1 MVIPSIYICAGVLVV
16 VIFTYFKWAFKYW
29 EWRELPSVKPSIPF
43 GTIGD
48 TVLAKRNF
56 GEILKEQYE
65 ESKRKG
71 FKHVGLFMMVK
82 PTYMPIDLEYV
93 KNILSKDFTHFMDR
107 GLYYNEKDDS
117 LSANLFMLEG
127 TKWKNLRAKLTST
140 FSSGKMKMMF
150 HIMLECGKHLT
161 DALDDTCYAGEP
173 VDVRDFLERF
183 STDVIGS
190 CAFGIDCNSFKD
202 RESNFRKFVKRAS
215 QYTKWETLKALSAY
229 ANQEIARKLGICII
243 PTDVAT
249 FFSTIV
255 RETVEYREK
264 NDERRNDFL
273 QILIDMK
280 NNVDVAHQQLTI
292 NELAAQSYI
301 FFLGGFETSSTTMGF
316 CLYELARN
324 QDMQDKV
331 RSEVNLVLEVH
342 NGALSYDAIKDM
354 KYMKQVIDETLR
366 KYPPLPFLN
375 RVCLT
380 DYKIPGSN
388 LMLEK
393 GTPIIIPVYGLQHD
407 PAYFPEPDKFDPERF
422 SEENK
427 TKIKPFSYMPFG
439 EGPRLCIG
447 LRFGLMQT
455 GIGLASL
462 FRKFRFS
469 LNEKTSHPLTISP
482 YNFHLSSLDDI
493 WLNVEK
499 I

>member
-1 MVIPSIYICAGVLVV
+1 MVTASIYLSVGVLVACLV

-29 EWRELPSVKPSIPF
+29 ERRDLPSVKPSIPF
-43 GTIGD
+43 GTIGEII
-48 TVLAKRNF
+48 LAKRNF
-56 GEILKEQYE
+56 GEIVKEQYE

-71 FKHVGLFMMVK
+71 FKHVGLFMMAK
-82 PTYMPIDLEYV
+82 PGYMPIDLEYV
-93 KNILSKDFTHFMDR
+93 KNILSKDFSHFMDR
-107 GLYYNEKDDS
+107 GFYCNEKDDP
-117 LSANLFMLEG
+117 LSGNLFMLAG
-127 TKWKNLRAKLTST
+127 AKWKNLRAKLTPT

-150 HIMLECGKHLT
+150 HMMLESGKHLT
-161 DALDDTCYAGEP
+161 DALNDSCDDGEP
-173 VDVRDFLERF
+173 VDIRDFLERF

-202 RESNFRKFVKRAS
+202 RDSNFRKFSKRVF
-215 QYTKWETLKALSAY
+215 QQTKWETLKGLVAY
-229 ANQEIARKLGICII
+229 ANQDLARKLHII
-243 PTDVAT
+243 ITPTDVST

-264 NDERRNDFL
+264 NEKRRNDFL

-280 NNVDVAHQQLTI
+280 QQQHLTI
-292 NELAAQSYI
+292 DDLAAQSYV
-301 FFLGGFETSSTTMGF
+301 FFLAGLETSSTTMGF

-331 RSEVNLVLEVH
+331 RSEINLVLEGH
-342 NGALSYDAIKDM
+342 NGELSYDAIKDM

-366 KYPPLPFLN
+366 KYPPLPVLN

-380 DYKIPGSN
+380 DYKIPGTN
-388 LMLEK
+388 LMVEK
-393 GTPIIIPVYGLQHD
+393 STPIIIPVYGIQHD

-427 TKIKPFSYMPFG
+427 KKIKPFAYMPFG

-447 LRFGLMQT
+447 LRFGVMQT
-455 GIGLASL
+455 EIGLASL
-462 FRKFRFS
+462 LRKFHFS
-469 LNEKTSHPLTISP
+469 LNVKTRHSLRISP
-482 YNFHLSSLDDI
+482 YNFLLSSLDDI